1 MPDSVLD
8 GGTYGCMN
16 LIPDLRPLRPL
27 RGLRYSWA
35 RQKTETGTEER
46 HQSTII
52 GAAQS
57 TEKKRHDSDITS
69 AHQDLEI

>member
-8 GGTYGCMN
+8 GGTYGYMN
-16 LIPDLRPLRPL
+16 LIPDL

>member
-16 LIPDLRPLRPL
+16 LIPDF

-46 HQSTII
+46 HQSTRV
-52 GAAQS
+52 GAAHGPKYRE
-57 TEKKRHDSDITS
+57 EKARLRHYFCPPG
-69 AHQDLEI
+69 A